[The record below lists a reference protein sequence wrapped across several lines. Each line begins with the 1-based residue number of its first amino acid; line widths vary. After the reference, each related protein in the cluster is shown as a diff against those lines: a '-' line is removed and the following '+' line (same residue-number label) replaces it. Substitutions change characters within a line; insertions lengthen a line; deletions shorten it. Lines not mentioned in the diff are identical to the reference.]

1 MVPLIQKMLSIKEK
15 RPKKFYALLNNHT
28 KGVPFSQTQED
39 SIWEAYRFAR
49 KAHRGQKRKS
59 GVPYFEHPY
68 QTALIL
74 SEMNMDVVTIVGGL
88 LHDVIEDTDLNFS
101 DVAEKF
107 GTEVA
112 KLVEGVTK
120 ISGITFKNRQEEQAD
135 NFRKMLLNVADDIRV
150 IIIKF
155 ADRLHNMRT
164 ISSLPRAKQ
173 RRIAIETRDVY
184 APLAHRLGMFKI
196 RAELEDLILMTLD
209 PEAYK
214 FLQKKVKERKSER
227 ERYIKTFT
235 QPLKTALKEQGVKAK
250 ITGRPKHFYSIYR
263 KMKKRNKPF
272 EEIYDLLAI
281 RVIVNSKEECYAV
294 LGTVHE
300 LFTPVM
306 DRFKDYIASH
316 KANYY
321 QSIHTTVYGP
331 RGRIVEIQIRTEEMN
346 EIAEEGVAAHWRYK
360 EGLSKPDEVDK
371 YVNWLR
377 DLVDVLKTE
386 SANPKD
392 FMDTLKIDLFKN
404 EIFVFTPMGDLVRL
418 PVGATPVDFAF
429 DIHTEVGYKCIGA
442 KVDGKMVPLNTVLKS
457 GQTVEIIT
465 SENQRP
471 SYAWLKFVKTSKAI
485 GAIKKW
491 IRKTQYQESVKLG
504 KEMLEKE
511 NKRRRRLGV
520 LKKVKDSYRQLGYND
535 LEELYAAVGS
545 GTLTVYNIISQLFPS
560 ADKNEKEGFSE
571 RRFAEIARRNV
582 KGVRVHGVDNL
593 MVKFAKCCNPIPGD
607 AIIGYVSRGR
617 GVIIHKSDCNNL
629 PALGDE
635 NGRMIDVTWDTNRRQ
650 TFLSQIK
657 IMGQDKKHLLSDIT
671 EAISSTDTNIVSIEG
686 NVDDTIS
693 HVSLILQVA
702 NLHHLNKVITKI
714 QKVQGII
721 SVERK

>member
-1 MVPLIQKMLSIKEK
+1 MAPLLKKRLSIKEK
-15 RPKKFYALLNNHT
+15 RPKKFFALLNNHT
-28 KGVPFSQTQED
+28 KGVPFSQSHED
-39 SIWEAYRFAR
+39 LLWEAYRFAR

-59 GVPYFEHPY
+59 GESYFEHPY

-74 SEMNMDVVTIVGGL
+74 SEMNMDMVTIVGGL
-88 LHDVIEDTDLNFS
+88 LHDVIEDTDLNFT
-101 DVAEKF
+101 DVAERF

-164 ISSLPRAKQ
+164 ISSLPRSKQ

-184 APLAHRLGMFKI
+184 APLAHRLGMYKI

-235 QPLKTALKEQGVKAK
+235 QPLEKALKEQNIRAK

-331 RGRIVEIQIRTEEMN
+331 RGHIVEIQIRTAEMN

-377 DLVDVLKTE
+377 DLVDVLQTE
-386 SANPKD
+386 SASPKD

-404 EIFVFTPMGDLVRL
+404 EIFVFTPMGDLIRL
-418 PVGATPVDFAF
+418 PLGATPVDFAF

-465 SENQRP
+465 SDNQRP

-511 NKRRRRLGV
+511 NKRRRRVGF
-520 LKKVKDSYRQLGYND
+520 LKKVKEHHRELGYKN
-535 LEELYAAVGS
+535 LEELFAAVGS
-545 GTLTVYNIISQLFPS
+545 GTLTVYNIFSQLFSS
-560 ADKNEKEGFSE
+560 ADTTEKGSFSE
-571 RRFAEIARRNV
+571 RRFVEVARRNV

-607 AIIGYVSRGR
+607 TIIGYVSRGR

-629 PALGDE
+629 PALDE
-635 NGRMIDVTWDTNRRQ
+635 ETGRMIDVTWDTNRRQ
-650 TFLSQIK
+650 TFLSQVK
-657 IMGQDKKHLLSDIT
+657 IMGQDKKHLLNDIT

-686 NVDDTIS
+686 KVDDTIS